1 MRLKDWVEQET
12 SKLYDFVELHPELY
26 DSDFSSEIWREKL
39 DSFERQGQVEFF
51 FAEDPLK
58 FIFGDCYESLADVS
72 GWIPE
77 TLLNPE
83 KDNVY
88 PFPLRKV
95 GGGD

>member
-1 MRLKDWVEQET
+1 M
-12 SKLYDFVELHPELY
+12 SDFVELHPELH
-26 DSDFSSEIWREKL
+26 DSDLSPEQWREKL
-39 DSFERQGQVEFF
+39 DSFERCGKVEFF

-83 KDNVY
+83 NDNVY
-88 PFPLRKV
+88 PFPPRKRAEEN
-95 GGGD
+95 